1 AGARDPD
8 PPQRAVHERALLD
21 VVPRGGARP
30 ASRYRGGMTDQLEIS
45 APEGKVTVPAAT
57 LARIVVRAA
66 ELAEGARVRRP
77 RRGVDVEISN
87 GHATVTLRLAARY
100 GAVLRQVAEALGQMC
115 GIEVR
120 TVDVAI
126 EELV

>member
-1 AGARDPD
+1 
-8 PPQRAVHERALLD
+8 
-21 VVPRGGARP
+21 
-30 ASRYRGGMTDQLEIS
+30 MTDQLEIS

-66 ELAEGARVRRP
+66 ELADGARVRRP
-77 RRGVDVEISN
+77 RRGVDVEISD

-100 GAVLRQVAEALGQMC
+100 GTVLPQLAEEVQGHVASALEQMC
-115 GIEVR
+115 GVEVR
-120 TVDVAI
+120 SVDLAI

>member
-1 AGARDPD
+1 
-8 PPQRAVHERALLD
+8 
-21 VVPRGGARP
+21 
-30 ASRYRGGMTDQLEIS
+30 MTDQLEII

-66 ELAEGARVRRP
+66 ELADGARVRRP
-77 RRGVDVEISN
+77 RRGVDVEISD
-87 GHATVTLRLAARY
+87 GRAAVTLRLAARY
-100 GAVLRQVAEALGQMC
+100 GVVLPQVAEEVQRHVAEALGQMC